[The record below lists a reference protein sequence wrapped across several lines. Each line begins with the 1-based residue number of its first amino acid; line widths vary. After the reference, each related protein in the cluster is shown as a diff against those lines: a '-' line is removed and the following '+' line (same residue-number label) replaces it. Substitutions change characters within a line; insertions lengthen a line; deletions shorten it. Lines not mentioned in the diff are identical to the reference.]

1 MIRNTVADAFSQK
14 ELIEIYHKAGSVEE
28 EALIAAAKELFP
40 QRMAAEQP
48 PMLRVETGLHG
59 RRFLRHPEDET
70 VETPAYTLKSGQCQ
84 WVGIMEDGE
93 AIPY

>member
-1 MIRNTVADAFSQK
+1 
-14 ELIEIYHKAGSVEE
+14 
-28 EALIAAAKELFP
+28 
-40 QRMAAEQP
+40 MAAEQP

-59 RRFLRHPEDET
+59 RRFRRHPEDET
-70 VETPAYTLKSGQCQ
+70 VETPAYTLKSGRCQ